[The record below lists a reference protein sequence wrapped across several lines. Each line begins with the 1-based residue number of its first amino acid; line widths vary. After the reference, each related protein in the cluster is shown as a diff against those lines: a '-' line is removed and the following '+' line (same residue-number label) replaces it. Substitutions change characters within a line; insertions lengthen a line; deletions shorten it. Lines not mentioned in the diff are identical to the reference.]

1 MKNNN
6 QTIFYFPD
14 YEKEEILE
22 NHFFYVSEAIS
33 RVLNQFSDVEIKRE
47 ADGLSDDC
55 FKEASKKFD
64 PDRDDP
70 ADVYEKSYHVGLGHW
85 IALTEM
91 RKSVILAV
99 VAGMYH
105 SFDKALRDKVVVEL
119 SSCLHR
125 DAVSAVV
132 WGLTFH
138 QLIELLD
145 ILGLDVFGKSF
156 LEKLDLCRLVVN
168 VFKHGEGRAH
178 DELSLKAPQYY
189 SRFKMEGI
197 PDYPPRYYEL
207 NVDEVMFKDFAQA
220 ITDFWR
226 SIPERCFQSQMKE
239 IPSWFQKK
247 IKGQELRLGIGGAP
261 T

>member
-14 YEKEEILE
+14 FEKEEILE

-33 RVLNQFSDVEIKRE
+33 RVFNQFSDVGIKSE
-47 ADGLSDDC
+47 ADDLSGDY

-70 ADVYEKSYHVGLGHW
+70 ADVYEKSYHVGLSHW

-99 VAGMYH
+99 VAGMFH
-105 SFDKALRDKVVVEL
+105 SFDKALRNKVVVEL
-119 SSCLHR
+119 SSCPHR
-125 DAVSAVV
+125 DAVGAVV

-145 ILGLDVFGKSF
+145 ALGLDISGKSF

-168 VFKHGEGRAH
+168 VYKHGEGQAH
-178 DELSLKAPQYY
+178 DELSFKAPQYY
-189 SRFKMEGI
+189 SQFKMEGI

-207 NVDEVMFKDFAQA
+207 NVDEVMFRDFAQA
-220 ITDFWR
+220 ITDFWQ
-226 SIPERCFQSQMKE
+226 SIPERSLQSQLKG
-239 IPSWFQKK
+239 IPNWFQKK
-247 IKGQELRLGIGGAP
+247 IKAQEKRL
-261 T
+261 